1 MSLLYHSDSWHGAIA
16 SIAAVGVSLI
26 KLWGDTNSSLKK
38 KTILG
43 LQFYTAAD
51 GVNIII
57 LRGVGVHTM
66 SIRDM
71 DMHGVGMHGVGF
83 AVCVSS
89 SQACAMDICI
99 AIRGWRGR
107 VQRRHAQQDVYS
119 ETFMT

>member
-16 SIAAVGVSLI
+16 SMAAVGVSLI

-38 KTILG
+38 KQSWDYSTM
-43 LQFYTAAD
+43 YTAAD

-57 LRGVGVHTM
+57 LRGVGVHTVSM
-66 SIRDM
+66 HDM

-107 VQRRHAQQDVYS
+107 VQRRHAQ
-119 ETFMT
+119 